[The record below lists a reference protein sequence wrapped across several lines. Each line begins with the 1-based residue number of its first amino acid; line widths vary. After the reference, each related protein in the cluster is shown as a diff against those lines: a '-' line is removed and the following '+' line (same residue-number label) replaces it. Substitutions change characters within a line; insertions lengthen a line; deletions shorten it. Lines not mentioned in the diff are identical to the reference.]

1 MPVKTANACGKLILL
16 GEHAVVYD
24 SPAIAI
30 PLLSLKVRATVEPLI
45 GKPQGSIQIKAAPLG
60 IDQDLDDLGK
70 AHFLAQTL
78 DLLFDYLGLL
88 KRPTC
93 RLTLNSEL
101 PIAAGLGSSAAIAV
115 ALLRAMSA
123 FLGYTLKPQEL
134 NTLAFQSEQ
143 AVHGRPSG
151 IDNTVITYEKPV
163 YYQRGKMIEFFQ
175 PIREFTFVVA
185 DSGVRKSTRESTG
198 QVAHDLAANPTFI
211 QPHLDAIAE
220 LVRESKRSFQIGDIE
235 ALGRAM
241 NADQEHLSALRLS
254 CPELDALI
262 LAARQAGALGA
273 KLTGGGMGGH
283 MLALV
288 TPEIQTAVSE
298 ALSAAGSPR
307 VFLTQLRPED

>member
-1 MPVKTANACGKLILL
+1 MPATTATACGKLILF

-30 PLLSLKVRATVEPLI
+30 PLTGLKVRATVEPAI
-45 GKPQGSIQIKAAPLG
+45 GQPQCKIHIKAAALG
-60 IDQDLDDLGK
+60 VDNDLSELEKD
-70 AHFLAQTL
+70 HFLAHTL
-78 DLLFDYLGLL
+78 NLLFSFLGLRQL
-88 KRPTC
+88 PTC
-93 RLTLNSEL
+93 RVIITSEL
-101 PIAAGLGSSAAIAV
+101 PIAAGLGSSAAIAI

-123 FLGYTLKPQEL
+123 FLGHPLKPQEL

-151 IDNTVITYEKPV
+151 IDNTVITYEKPI
-163 YYQRGKMIEFFQ
+163 YYQRGEVIEFIQ

-198 QVAHDLAANPTFI
+198 QLAQDLETDPEAI

-220 LVRESKRSFQIGDIE
+220 LVQQSKRSFQIGDIE
-235 ALGRAM
+235 ALGKAM
-241 NADQEHLSALRLS
+241 DANQEHLSALRLS
-254 CPELDALI
+254 CPGLDTLI
-262 LAARQAGALGA
+262 SAARQAGALGA

-288 TPEIQTAVSE
+288 TPETEAAVAQ
-298 ALSAAGSPR
+298 ALTAAGSPN
-307 VFLTQLRPED
+307 VFSTCLHPME

>member
-1 MPVKTANACGKLILL
+1 M
-16 GEHAVVYD
+16 
-24 SPAIAI
+24 
-30 PLLSLKVRATVEPLI
+30 
-45 GKPQGSIQIKAAPLG
+45 
-60 IDQDLDDLGK
+60 
-70 AHFLAQTL
+70 F
-78 DLLFDYLGLL
+78 
-88 KRPTC
+88 
-93 RLTLNSEL
+93 
-101 PIAAGLGSSAAIAV
+101 
-115 ALLRAMSA
+115 
-123 FLGYTLKPQEL
+123 
-134 NTLAFQSEQ
+134 
-143 AVHGRPSG
+143 
-151 IDNTVITYEKPV
+151 
-163 YYQRGKMIEFFQ
+163 YQRGKMIEFFQ